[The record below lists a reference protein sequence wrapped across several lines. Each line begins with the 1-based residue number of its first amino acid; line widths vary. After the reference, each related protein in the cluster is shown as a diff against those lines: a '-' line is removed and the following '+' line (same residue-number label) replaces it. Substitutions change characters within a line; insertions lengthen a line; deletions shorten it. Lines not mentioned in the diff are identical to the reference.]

1 MQKAKRWAISKMAVV
16 DGELVTEDQG
26 VGYAFEAWVRDADG
40 ALCKPGGIVEAP
52 PIDPAEIQAKING
65 RHSSSAQAAVVR
77 DLKEEQGLGNSDPE
91 VKAAV
96 AELLRLKAM
105 L

>member
-26 VGYAFEAWVRDADG
+26 VGYAFSTWVREEDG
-40 ALCKPGGIVEAP
+40 ALCKPGGVVEAP
-52 PIDPAEIQAKING
+52 PIDPAEIQAKIDT
-65 RHSSSAQAAVVR
+65 QAAVVR

-96 AELLRLKAM
+96 AELLRLKAI
-105 L
+105 LEDA